1 MDVYKWYAASRK
13 LHLKHV
19 PVLPQLIKGAIRV
32 LWGGVVPYQCQ
43 IGEGTILG
51 YQALGVV
58 IHKRAVIG
66 KGCHIGQNVTIG
78 GTSGKEGVPVI
89 GDRVFIGCN
98 AVVLGPIAV
107 GDEAT
112 IAAGAVV
119 TRDVPANCVV
129 AGVPARV
136 VKENAPAYPGINQK

>member
-1 MDVYKWYAASRK
+1 MERRLYER
-13 LHLKHV
+13 HV

-32 LWGGVVPYQCQ
+32 LWGGVVPYQCR
-43 IGEGTILG
+43 IGEGTVLG

-66 KGCHIGQNVTIG
+66 KHCHVGQNVTIG

-98 AVVLGPIAV
+98 AVVLGPITV

-112 IAAGAVV
+112 IGAGAVV

-129 AGVPARV
+129 AGVPAKI
-136 VKENAPAYPGINQK
+136 VKENAPVYPGL